1 MKAYQITEKLESGKK
16 YLYAL
21 FSDLH
26 IDSKHCNIK
35 LLKSSLEWCKKN
47 NARILINGDTFDAIL
62 LRDMKRAT
70 NSRMEVEDG
79 QLNVKMK
86 RVVELF
92 KPYVNNI
99 CFIGTGNHEISVM
112 KFNGVDILDWLICE
126 LNHYKTNGVIAK
138 GDYQSF
144 IRIGFSY
151 TEKKQQYRLIYDIIA
166 HHGSGAT
173 ASVTKGMI
181 DFARLTQSTLADL
194 YWIGHK
200 HNSIIDPSIP
210 LKMITVN
217 GNIITKNR
225 KAIMTPSFTDQIF
238 TTDGINF
245 EDTFYVVQAKSGFG
259 LLTLT
264 PKRPHQE
271 EGFLEVD
278 LNMITD
284 GKIEQ
289 VYGKLQE
296 I

>member
-1 MKAYQITEKLESGKK
+1 MKAYQITEKLISGKK

-35 LLKSSLEWCKKN
+35 LLTSSLEWCKN
-47 NARILINGDTFDAIL
+47 NDAKILINGDTFDAIL

-79 QLNVKMK
+79 QLNIKMK

-99 CFIGTGNHEISVM
+99 VFIGTGNHEISVM

-151 TEKKQQYRLIYDIIA
+151 GEKKQQYRLIYDIFA
-166 HHGSGAT
+166 HHGMGGLAPT
-173 ASVTKGMI
+173 TKGML
-181 DFARLTQSTLADL
+181 DFARMTQCTLADL

-200 HNSIIDPSIP
+200 HNNLIDPSMP
-210 LKMITVN
+210 LKMITAN

-225 KAIMTPSFTDQIF
+225 KAIMTPSFTDQII
-238 TTDGINF
+238 TSDGINF
-245 EDTFYVVQAKSGFG
+245 EDTFYGVQAKSGFG

-264 PKRPHQE
+264 PRNPAKVNQY
-271 EGFLEVD
+271 LEVE
-278 LNMITD
+278 LEMITD
-284 GKIEQ
+284 GKIDQ
-289 VYGKLQE
+289 VYGKLE
-296 I
+296 NI